1 MGSSVQCGTNQ
12 NGSCLQKCG
21 QVSLKI
27 GYLINFSRVRLQIYL
42 HSCHIHRNK
51 ARAGVTPPLP
61 QALQV
66 QELLWPTCCCLCSYR
81 AEVRWPRAETR
92 AGTPGGPQGFVT
104 STFNTPQAH
113 SHTSSLYI
121 AISSISK
128 QAPRSLCSC
137 FPCFSCSRR
146 DPGMF
151 SPPLQSEASNPLGIS
166 SPPKPPIQGL
176 VRCSMSCS

>member
-1 MGSSVQCGTNQ
+1 MGSSVQRGTNQ
-12 NGSCLQKCG
+12 NRSCLQKCG

-27 GYLINFSRVRLQIYL
+27 GYLINFSRVRLQIPSL
-42 HSCHIHRNK
+42 MPRIQNK

-92 AGTPGGPQGFVT
+92 AGTPGGLQGFVT
-104 STFNTPQAH
+104 STSNTPQAH

-121 AISSISK
+121 TISSISK
-128 QAPRSLCSC
+128 QAPRSLCLC
-137 FPCFSCSRR
+137 FPCFSCYLR